1 MRLKILII
9 FLFVSMMNQGQNHKY
24 LNADTRLYNEANT
37 SDGFKGYFKVNARIE
52 IISAPAPDWIF
63 VKADN
68 DTKGY
73 VQSKYLSD
81 KYNSNQNIIEDSD
94 NPILNGD
101 GYYGGHHLFV
111 IVASLRARGEPNL
124 SGEIR
129 TILTMGEPVPVKY
142 IPIEKDEW
150 VNISNSRYIQRK
162 YLNERPS
169 YDTLALTYA
178 RIEKSNTDERLK
190 IAERLVEL
198 AWNSGYAYLKSA
210 YLILLDVATYTNN
223 TALIKST
230 QMYLTLADGLEHP
243 LPHETVTEFIE
254 NAIFK
259 IKGVQINKLMV
270 DLNTVINTYG
280 QPLKIEKISDE
291 CGVYYSETFYHYK
304 NMTLSVN
311 LEENLG
317 EIVDIIIDKNSA
329 FIINENAILDHGIT
343 ETEFIKL
350 YSKYIKTGI
359 QNLHTYAISN
369 GYGEYSVVFKNGK
382 IYSVAIFNLC

>member
-1 MRLKILII
+1 MNLKILFIC
-9 FLFVSMMNQGQNHKY
+9 LFVSTVIQAQNHKY
-24 LNADTRLYNEANT
+24 LNADTRLYNETDENE
-37 SDGFKGYFKVNARIE
+37 GFKGYFKVNAQVE
-52 IISAPAPDWIF
+52 VLSAQITDWTF
-63 VKADN
+63 VRADN

-81 KYNSNQNIIEDSD
+81 KPISSQNTVEDND

-101 GYYGGHHLFV
+101 KYYGGHHLFV
-111 IVASLRARGEPNL
+111 TVASLRARGKPSL
-124 SGEIR
+124 SGEIK
-129 TILTMGEPVPVKY
+129 TILTMGEAVPVKY
-142 IPIEKDEW
+142 IPIEKDAW

-162 YLNERPS
+162 YLNERPD
-169 YDTLALTYA
+169 YDALALTYA
-178 RIEKSNTDERLK
+178 NIEKHNFDERLK

-210 YLILLDVATYTNN
+210 YLVLLDVAKETHN

-243 LPHETVTEFIE
+243 LPPEIVTEFIK
-254 NAIFK
+254 NANFK

-270 DLNTVINTYG
+270 DLNTVIDTYG
-280 QPLKIEKISDE
+280 QPLKIENISDE
-291 CGVYYSETFYHYK
+291 CGVNYSNTFYNYK

-317 EIVDIIIDKNSA
+317 EIVEIILDENSA
-329 FIINENAILDHGIT
+329 FIMNENSILDHTMT
-343 ETEFIKL
+343 ETRFIEL
-350 YSKYIKTGI
+350 YSKYIHTDI

-369 GYGEYSVVFKNGK
+369 GYGDYSVAFKNGK